1 MKINIKRKD
10 IIKGVALLA
19 GGVLIG
25 ALLFSAS
32 GDKAGEKNIE
42 VAEEHAH
49 DEQSAEETTWTCS
62 MHPQVRQDEPGDCP
76 ICGMELIP
84 AEETGGGE
92 SDQGPGEF
100 NMTETAM
107 KLANI
112 QTSTVKEEKPVKEIL
127 LTGKIKMDE
136 RLINTQAVHFPGRIE
151 ELYLNFLGE
160 YVNKGQTI
168 ATVYS
173 PELIAAQEELFE
185 ALKTKESNP
194 KLVEA
199 AKSKLR
205 QWKLTNSQIQQII
218 KNGEVKEELAVKSNT
233 SGIVHKKL
241 VNEGDYVKKGAMLY
255 HIARIDRVWVMFD
268 AYQEDIQF
276 IEKGDKIEFTISSIP
291 GKTFESKV
299 TFIDPV
305 MNSKSRVAE
314 IRTEAR
320 NRNGK
325 LKPGMFAEGTL
336 KSDNISTEKELVVP
350 KSAVMWTGKRS
361 VVYVKQP
368 DREQPT
374 YRMREVT
381 LGANL
386 GDQYII
392 KEGLELNEEIV
403 TNGTFAVDAA
413 AQLGGKPSMMNPE
426 AGETSTG
433 HDHSDMGEGQEM
445 DQTAESKSAK
455 NKPLK
460 WPESEANN
468 YRGLVESYLL
478 LKDNLVNDEK
488 ADEFAGQMLSAISN
502 IDMGA
507 FSEKGHMKWMEYQN
521 VLKEKAEKI
530 QNAGKLGEQRRH
542 FIQLSD
548 NMIGLVKTFEAPE
561 AGQDSSLFVQFCPM
575 ANDDKGAFW
584 LSKEDEV
591 KNPYYGDMMLNCGE
605 VREEIE

>member
-10 IIKGVALLA
+10 IIKGAALIA
-19 GGVLIG
+19 GGILIG

-32 GDKAGEKNIE
+32 GDKTGEKKIE

-49 DEQSAEETTWTCS
+49 EEQSEGETTWTCS

-84 AEETGGGE
+84 ADELDEDE
-92 SDQGPGEF
+92 ASQSPDEF
-100 NMTETAM
+100 RMTETAM

-112 QTSTVKEEKPVKEIL
+112 QTSTVKKEKPEKEIL
-127 LTGKIKMDE
+127 LTGKINIDE

-151 ELYLNFLGE
+151 ELYLNFKGE
-160 YVNKGQTI
+160 YVSEGQTI
-168 ATVYS
+168 ASVYS
-173 PELIAAQEELFE
+173 PELIAAQKELFE
-185 ALKTKESNP
+185 ALKTDESNP
-194 KLVEA
+194 KLLEA

-205 QWKLTNSQIQQII
+205 QWKLTESQIQQII
-218 KNGEVKEELAVKSNT
+218 ENGEVKEELDVKSNT

-241 VNEGDYVKKGAMLY
+241 VNKGDYVKKGAMLY
-255 HIARIDRVWVMFD
+255 HIARIDKVWVMFD
-268 AYQEDIQF
+268 AYQEDLQF
-276 IEKGDKIEFTISSIP
+276 IEKGDKIKFTVSSIP
-291 GKTFESKV
+291 GKAFESKV

-314 IRTEAR
+314 IRTEAQ
-320 NRNGK
+320 NHDDK

-336 KSDNISTEKELVVP
+336 KSDNISSEKELVVP
-350 KSAVMWTGKRS
+350 KSSVMWTGRRS

-392 KEGLELNEEIV
+392 KEGLELDEEIV
-403 TNGTFAVDAA
+403 TYGTFAVDAA

-426 AGETSTG
+426 GGKTSTG
-433 HDHSDMGEGQEM
+433 HDHGDMEEGQEM
-445 DQTAESKSAK
+445 DQASESKSK
-455 NKPLK
+455 KGKELK
-460 WPESEANN
+460 WPKSEAQQ
-468 YRGLVESYLL
+468 YKSMVESYLL

-488 ADEFAGQMLSAISN
+488 ADEFAGELVSSISDV
-502 IDMGA
+502 DMGA
-507 FSEKGHMKWMEYQN
+507 FSEKGHMKWMEYQK
-521 VLKEKAEKI
+521 VLKEKAQKI
-530 QNAGKLGEQRRH
+530 QEAKKLGEQRKH

-548 NMIGLVKTFEAPE
+548 NMIELVKTFEAPE
-561 AGQDSSLFVQFCPM
+561 TDSGSSLYVQFCPM

-591 KNPYYGDMMLNCGE
+591 KNPYYGDMMLTCGE

>member
-10 IIKGVALLA
+10 IIKGAALIA
-19 GGVLIG
+19 GGILIG

-32 GDKAGEKNIE
+32 GDKNGDKQIE

-49 DEQSAEETTWTCS
+49 DEQSEGETTWTCS

-84 AEETGGGE
+84 ADELDEDE
-92 SDQGPGEF
+92 ASQSPDEF
-100 NMTETAM
+100 RMTETAM

-112 QTSTVKEEKPVKEIL
+112 QTSTVKKEKPEKEIL
-127 LTGKIKMDE
+127 LTGKINIDE

-151 ELYLNFLGE
+151 ELYLNFKGE
-160 YVNKGQTI
+160 YVSEGQTI
-168 ATVYS
+168 ASVYS
-173 PELIAAQEELFE
+173 PELIAAQKELFE
-185 ALKTKESNP
+185 ALKTDESNP
-194 KLVEA
+194 KLLEA

-205 QWKLTNSQIQQII
+205 QWKLTESQIQQII
-218 KNGEVKEELAVKSNT
+218 ENGEVKEELDVKSNT

-241 VNEGDYVKKGAMLY
+241 VNKGDYVKKGAMLY
-255 HIARIDRVWVMFD
+255 HIARIDKVWVMFD
-268 AYQEDIQF
+268 AYQEDLQF
-276 IEKGDKIEFTISSIP
+276 IEKGDKIKFTVSSIP
-291 GKTFESKV
+291 GKAFESKV

-314 IRTEAR
+314 IRTEAQ
-320 NRNGK
+320 NHDDK

-336 KSDNISTEKELVVP
+336 KSDNISSEKELVVP
-350 KSAVMWTGKRS
+350 KSSVMWTGRRS

-392 KEGLELNEEIV
+392 KEGLELDEEIV
-403 TNGTFAVDAA
+403 TYGTFAVDAA

-426 AGETSTG
+426 GGKTSTG
-433 HDHSDMGEGQEM
+433 HDHGDMEEGQEM
-445 DQTAESKSAK
+445 DQASESKSK
-455 NKPLK
+455 KGKELK
-460 WPESEANN
+460 WPKSEAQQ
-468 YRGLVESYLL
+468 YKSMVESYLL

-488 ADEFAGQMLSAISN
+488 ADEFAGELVSSISDV
-502 IDMGA
+502 DMGA
-507 FSEKGHMKWMEYQN
+507 FSEKGHMKWMEYQK
-521 VLKEKAEKI
+521 VLKEKAQKI
-530 QNAGKLGEQRRH
+530 QEAKKLGEQRKH

-548 NMIGLVKTFEAPE
+548 NMIELVKTFEAPE
-561 AGQDSSLFVQFCPM
+561 TDSGSSLYVQFCPM

-591 KNPYYGDMMLNCGE
+591 KNPYYGDMMLTCGE

>member
-1 MKINIKRKD
+1 MKINIKRND
-10 IIKGVALLA
+10 IIKGAALLA

-32 GDKAGEKNIE
+32 GDKTGEKQIE

-49 DEQSAEETTWTCS
+49 EDQSEGETTWTCS

-84 AEETGGGE
+84 ADEADGDGSE
-92 SDQGPGEF
+92 QGPGEF

-112 QTSTVKEEKPVKEIL
+112 RTSTVKREKPEKEIL
-127 LTGKIKMDE
+127 LTGKVKMDE

-151 ELYLNFLGE
+151 KLYLNFKGE
-160 YVNKGQTI
+160 FVNKGQTI
-168 ATVYS
+168 ASVYS
-173 PELIAAQEELFE
+173 PELIAAQDELLE
-185 ALKTKESNP
+185 ALQTKESNP
-194 KLVEA
+194 ELVEA

-205 QWKLTNSQIQQII
+205 QWKLTESQIQQII
-218 KNGEVKEELAVKSNT
+218 ENGEVKEELEVKSNT

-255 HIARIDRVWVMFD
+255 HIARIDKVWVMFD
-268 AYQEDIQF
+268 AYQEDLQF
-276 IEKGDKIEFTISSIP
+276 IEKGDKIEFTVSSIP

-314 IRTEAR
+314 VRTEAR

-336 KSDNISTEKELVVP
+336 KSDNVSSEKELVVP
-350 KSAVMWTGKRS
+350 KSSVMWTGKRS

-374 YRMREVT
+374 FRMREVM

-392 KEGLELNEEIV
+392 KEGLELDEEIV
-403 TNGTFAVDAA
+403 TYGTFAVDAA

-426 AGETSTG
+426 GGETSTG
-433 HDHSDMGEGQEM
+433 HDHGDMGESQEM
-445 DQTAESKSAK
+445 DQTSKSK
-455 NKPLK
+455 SKKGKDLK
-460 WPESEANN
+460 WPKSEAQQ
-468 YRGLVESYLL
+468 YKSMVESYLS

-488 ADEFAGQMLSAISN
+488 ADEFAGQMLSVISKV
-502 IDMGA
+502 DMSA
-507 FSEKGHMKWMEYQN
+507 FSEKGHMKWMEYQK
-521 VLKEKAEKI
+521 VLKEKAQKI
-530 QNAGKLGEQRRH
+530 QKAGKLGEQRKH

-548 NMIGLVKTFEAPE
+548 NMIELVKTFEAPE
-561 AGQDSSLFVQFCPM
+561 TDSGSSLYVQFCPM

-591 KNPYYGDMMLNCGE
+591 KNPYYGDMMLTCGE

>member
-10 IIKGVALLA
+10 IIKGAALVA

-32 GDKAGEKNIE
+32 GDKTGKKTIE

-49 DEQSAEETTWTCS
+49 EDQSEGETTWTCS

-84 AEETGGGE
+84 AKEAGGDG

-100 NMTETAM
+100 SMTETAM
-107 KLANI
+107 KLADI
-112 QTSTVKEEKPVKEIL
+112 QTSTVKKEKPEKEIM
-127 LTGKIKMDE
+127 LTGKIKIDE
-136 RLINTQAVHFPGRIE
+136 RLINTQAIHFPGRIE
-151 ELYLNFLGE
+151 ELYLNFKGE
-160 YVNKGQTI
+160 HVNKGQTI
-168 ATVYS
+168 ASVYS
-173 PELIAAQEELFE
+173 PELIAAQKELFE

-205 QWKLTNSQIQQII
+205 QWKLTESQIQQII
-218 KNGEVKEELAVKSNT
+218 ENGEVKEELAVKSNT

-255 HIARIDRVWVMFD
+255 HIARIDKVWVMFD
-268 AYQEDIQF
+268 AYQEDLPF
-276 IEKGDKIEFTISSIP
+276 IEKDDKIKYTVSSIP

-336 KSDNISTEKELVVP
+336 NSNNISDEKELVVP

-368 DREQPT
+368 DKEQPT
-374 YRMREVT
+374 YKMREVT

-392 KEGLELNEEIV
+392 KEGLELDEEIV
-403 TNGTFAVDAA
+403 THGTFAVDAA

-426 AGETSTG
+426 GGETSTG
-433 HDHSDMGEGQEM
+433 HDHSEIGEGQEM
-445 DQTAESKSAK
+445 DQTAKSNNAE
-455 NKPLK
+455 NKTLR
-460 WPESEANN
+460 WPESEAGNL
-468 YRGLVESYLL
+468 RGLVESYLL
-478 LKDNLVNDEK
+478 IKDNLVNDTK
-488 ADEFAGQMLSAISN
+488 AGEHAGNMLSAISN
-502 IDMGA
+502 VDMNA
-507 FSEKGHMKWMEYQN
+507 FSEKGHMKWMEYQK
-521 VLKEKAEKI
+521 VLRDKAEKI
-530 QNAGKLGEQRRH
+530 QEAGKLGEQRKH
-542 FIQLSD
+542 FIQLSE
-548 NMIGLVKTFEAPE
+548 NMIELVKTFEAPKTDR
-561 AGQDSSLFVQFCPM
+561 GSSLYVQFCPM

>member
-1 MKINIKRKD
+1 
-10 IIKGVALLA
+10 
-19 GGVLIG
+19 
-25 ALLFSAS
+25 
-32 GDKAGEKNIE
+32 
-42 VAEEHAH
+42 
-49 DEQSAEETTWTCS
+49 
-62 MHPQVRQDEPGDCP
+62 
-76 ICGMELIP
+76 
-84 AEETGGGE
+84 
-92 SDQGPGEF
+92 
-100 NMTETAM
+100 
-107 KLANI
+107 
-112 QTSTVKEEKPVKEIL
+112 
-127 LTGKIKMDE
+127 
-136 RLINTQAVHFPGRIE
+136 
-151 ELYLNFLGE
+151 
-160 YVNKGQTI
+160 
-168 ATVYS
+168 
-173 PELIAAQEELFE
+173 
-185 ALKTKESNP
+185 
-194 KLVEA
+194 
-199 AKSKLR
+199 
-205 QWKLTNSQIQQII
+205 
-218 KNGEVKEELAVKSNT
+218 VKEELAVKSNT

-255 HIARIDRVWVMFD
+255 HIARIDKVWVMFD
-268 AYQEDIQF
+268 AYQEDLQF
-276 IEKGDKIEFTISSIP
+276 IEQGDKIKYTVSSIP

-299 TFIDPV
+299 TFIDPL

-374 YRMREVT
+374 YRMREVM

-392 KEGLELNEEIV
+392 KEGLALNEEIV
-403 TNGTFAVDAA
+403 THGTFAVDAE

-426 AGETSTG
+426 GGKTSTG
-433 HDHSDMGEGQEM
+433 HNHGEMGEGQEM
-445 DQTAESKSAK
+445 DQTAESKSAE

-460 WPESEANN
+460 WPESEAGN
-468 YRGLVESYLL
+468 YRSLVESYLL
-478 LKDNLVNDEK
+478 LKDKLVNDEK
-488 ADEFAGQMLSAISN
+488 ADEYAKQMLSVVSN
-502 IDMGA
+502 VDMGA
-507 FSEKGHMKWMEYQN
+507 FSEEGHIKWMEYQK
-521 VLKEKAEKI
+521 VIEEKAKKI
-530 QNAGKLGEQRRH
+530 LEAGKLGEQRKH

-561 AGQDSSLFVQFCPM
+561 TGQGSSLYVQFCPM

-584 LSKEDEV
+584 LSKEDKV

>member
-1 MKINIKRKD
+1 MKINIKRND
-10 IIKGVALLA
+10 IIKGAALLA

-32 GDKAGEKNIE
+32 GDKTGEKQIE
-42 VAEEHAH
+42 VAEEHANE
-49 DEQSAEETTWTCS
+49 DQSEGEKTWTCS

-84 AEETGGGE
+84 ADEADGDGSE
-92 SDQGPGEF
+92 QGPGEF

-112 QTSTVKEEKPVKEIL
+112 QTSTVKKEKPEKEIL
-127 LTGKIKMDE
+127 LTGKVKMDE

-151 ELYLNFLGE
+151 ELYLNFKGE

-168 ATVYS
+168 ASVYS

-205 QWKLTNSQIQQII
+205 QWKLTESQIQHII
-218 KNGEVKEELAVKSNT
+218 ENGEVKEELDVKSNT

-255 HIARIDRVWVMFD
+255 HIARIDKVWVMFD
-268 AYQEDIQF
+268 AYQEDLQF
-276 IEKGDKIEFTISSIP
+276 IEKGDKIDFTVSSIP

-314 IRTEAR
+314 VRTEAR
-320 NRNGK
+320 NRDGK

-336 KSDNISTEKELVVP
+336 KSDNVSSEKELVVP
-350 KSAVMWTGKRS
+350 KSSVMWTGRRS

-392 KEGLELNEEIV
+392 IEGLELDEEIV
-403 TNGTFAVDAA
+403 TYGTFAVDAA

-426 AGETSTG
+426 GGETSTG
-433 HDHSDMGEGQEM
+433 HDHGDMVEGQEM
-445 DQTAESKSAK
+445 DQTSKSK
-455 NKPLK
+455 SKKGKDLK
-460 WPESEANN
+460 WPKSEAQQ
-468 YRGLVESYLL
+468 YKSMVESYLS

-488 ADEFAGQMLSAISN
+488 ADEFAEQMLSAISKV
-502 IDMGA
+502 DMSA
-507 FSEKGHMKWMEYQN
+507 FSEKGHMKWMKYQK
-521 VLKEKAEKI
+521 VLKEKAQKI
-530 QNAGKLGEQRRH
+530 QKAGKLGEQRKH

-548 NMIGLVKTFEAPE
+548 NMIELVKTFEAPE
-561 AGQDSSLFVQFCPM
+561 TDSGSSLYVQFCPM

-591 KNPYYGDMMLNCGE
+591 KNPYYGDMMLTCGE

>member
-1 MKINIKRKD
+1 MKINIKRND
-10 IIKGVALLA
+10 IIKGAALLA

-32 GDKAGEKNIE
+32 GDKTGEKQIE
-42 VAEEHAH
+42 VAEEHANE
-49 DEQSAEETTWTCS
+49 DQSEGEKTWTCS

-84 AEETGGGE
+84 ADEADGDGSE
-92 SDQGPGEF
+92 QGPGEF

-112 QTSTVKEEKPVKEIL
+112 QTSTVKKEKPEKEIL
-127 LTGKIKMDE
+127 LTGKVKMDE

-151 ELYLNFLGE
+151 ELYLNFKGE

-168 ATVYS
+168 ASVYS

-205 QWKLTNSQIQQII
+205 QWKLTESQIQHII
-218 KNGEVKEELAVKSNT
+218 ENGEVKEELDVKSNT

-255 HIARIDRVWVMFD
+255 HIARIDKVWVMFD
-268 AYQEDIQF
+268 AYQEDLQF
-276 IEKGDKIEFTISSIP
+276 IEKGDKINFTVSSIP

-314 IRTEAR
+314 VRTEAR
-320 NRNGK
+320 NRDGK

-336 KSDNISTEKELVVP
+336 KSDNVSSEKELVVP
-350 KSAVMWTGKRS
+350 KSSVMWTGRRS

-392 KEGLELNEEIV
+392 IEGLELDEEIV
-403 TNGTFAVDAA
+403 TYGTFAVDAA

-426 AGETSTG
+426 GGETSTG
-433 HDHSDMGEGQEM
+433 HDHGDMGEGQEM
-445 DQTAESKSAK
+445 DQTSKSK
-455 NKPLK
+455 STQGKDLK
-460 WPESEANN
+460 WPKSEAQQ
-468 YRGLVESYLL
+468 YKSMVESYLS

-488 ADEFAGQMLSAISN
+488 ADEFAGQMLSAISKV
-502 IDMGA
+502 DMSA
-507 FSEKGHMKWMEYQN
+507 FSEKGHMKWMKYQK
-521 VLKEKAEKI
+521 VLKEKAQKI
-530 QNAGKLGEQRRH
+530 QKAGKLGEQRKH

-548 NMIGLVKTFEAPE
+548 NMIELVKTFEAPE
-561 AGQDSSLFVQFCPM
+561 TDSGSSLYVQFCPM

-591 KNPYYGDMMLNCGE
+591 KNPYYGDMMLTCGE

>member
-1 MKINIKRKD
+1 MKINIKRND
-10 IIKGVALLA
+10 IIKGAALLA

-32 GDKAGEKNIE
+32 GDKTGEKQIE
-42 VAEEHAH
+42 VAEEHANE
-49 DEQSAEETTWTCS
+49 DQSEGEKTWTCS

-84 AEETGGGE
+84 ADEADGDGSE
-92 SDQGPGEF
+92 QGPGEF

-112 QTSTVKEEKPVKEIL
+112 QTSTVKKEKPEKEIL
-127 LTGKIKMDE
+127 LTGKVKMDE

-151 ELYLNFLGE
+151 ELYLNFKGE

-168 ATVYS
+168 ASVYS

-205 QWKLTNSQIQQII
+205 QWKLTESQIQHII
-218 KNGEVKEELAVKSNT
+218 ENGEVKEELDVKSNT

-255 HIARIDRVWVMFD
+255 HIARIDKVWVMFD
-268 AYQEDIQF
+268 AYQEDLQF
-276 IEKGDKIEFTISSIP
+276 IEKGDKIDFTVSSIP

-314 IRTEAR
+314 VRTEAR
-320 NRNGK
+320 NRDGK

-336 KSDNISTEKELVVP
+336 KSDNVSSEKELVVP
-350 KSAVMWTGKRS
+350 KSSVMWTGRRS

-392 KEGLELNEEIV
+392 IEGLELDEEIV
-403 TNGTFAVDAA
+403 TYGTFAVDAA

-426 AGETSTG
+426 GGETSTG
-433 HDHSDMGEGQEM
+433 HDHGDMVEGQEM
-445 DQTAESKSAK
+445 DQTSKSK
-455 NKPLK
+455 SKKGKDLK
-460 WPESEANN
+460 WPKSEAQQ
-468 YRGLVESYLL
+468 YKSMVESYLS

-488 ADEFAGQMLSAISN
+488 ADEFAEQMLSAISKV
-502 IDMGA
+502 DMSA
-507 FSEKGHMKWMEYQN
+507 FSEKGHMKWMEYQK
-521 VLKEKAEKI
+521 VLKEKAQKI
-530 QNAGKLGEQRRH
+530 QKAGKLGEQRKH

-548 NMIGLVKTFEAPE
+548 NMIELVKTFEAPE
-561 AGQDSSLFVQFCPM
+561 TDSGSSLYVQFCPM

-591 KNPYYGDMMLNCGE
+591 KNPYYGDMMLTCGE

>member
-10 IIKGVALLA
+10 IIKGAALLA

-32 GDKAGEKNIE
+32 GDKTGEKNIE

-49 DEQSAEETTWTCS
+49 EDQSEGVTTWTCS

-84 AEETGGGE
+84 AEEAGGDG

-112 QTSTVKEEKPVKEIL
+112 QTSTVKKEKPEKEIL

-151 ELYLNFLGE
+151 ELYLNFKGE

-194 KLVEA
+194 ELVKA

-205 QWKLTNSQIQQII
+205 QWKLTESQIQQII
-218 KNGEVKEELAVKSNT
+218 ENGEVKEELAVKSNT

-255 HIARIDRVWVMFD
+255 HIARIDKVWVMFD
-268 AYQEDIQF
+268 AYQEDLQF
-276 IEKGDKIEFTISSIP
+276 IEQGDKIKYTVSSIP

-299 TFIDPV
+299 TFIDPL

-374 YRMREVT
+374 YRMREVM

-392 KEGLELNEEIV
+392 KEGLALNEEIV
-403 TNGTFAVDAA
+403 THGTFAVDAE

-426 AGETSTG
+426 GGKTSTG
-433 HDHSDMGEGQEM
+433 HNHGEMGEGQEM
-445 DQTAESKSAK
+445 DQTAESKSAE

-460 WPESEANN
+460 WPESEAGN
-468 YRGLVESYLL
+468 YRSLVESYLL
-478 LKDNLVNDEK
+478 LKDKLVNDEK
-488 ADEFAGQMLSAISN
+488 ADEYAKQMLSVVSN
-502 IDMGA
+502 VDMGA
-507 FSEKGHMKWMEYQN
+507 FSEEGHIKWMEYQK
-521 VLKEKAEKI
+521 VIEEKAKKI
-530 QNAGKLGEQRRH
+530 LEAGKLGEQRKH

-561 AGQDSSLFVQFCPM
+561 TGQGSSLYVQFCPM

-584 LSKEDEV
+584 LSKEDKV